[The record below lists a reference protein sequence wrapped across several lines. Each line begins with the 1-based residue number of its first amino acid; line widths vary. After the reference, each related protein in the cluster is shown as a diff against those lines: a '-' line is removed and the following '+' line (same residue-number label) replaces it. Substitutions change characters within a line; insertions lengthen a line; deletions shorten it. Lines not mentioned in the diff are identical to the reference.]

1 MWPLAVLMGH
11 RIYGFFPKEMCGRF
25 AGPKKSGRKAGFHG
39 GQG

>member
-1 MWPLAVLMGH
+1 MAFG
-11 RIYGFFPKEMCGRF
+11 RINGDHINGFFPKEMYGRF